1 MKNQNMRLT
10 IGEFSK
16 FCHVT
21 VKTLKHYEKLGLLVP
36 NEIDEWTRYRY
47 YEVSQM
53 RQLNGILRL
62 KAMGFSLEEIR
73 ELFDEGTHK
82 PSITQIEEKIMQVE
96 SQIAEL
102 QNRLKASHNMADSL
116 KHIEGMERI
125 SIQRLPPI
133 IVASHRRIL
142 KYRSCL
148 KELCENIIDPELQRI
163 GCKRTQPYYC
173 FDIEHEKEYKPENID
188 IEYCVQVDEMANDS
202 ALIMFKQ
209 LIVITINASNLTI
222 ITARQYKKRATTNKK
237 NLLDV
242 LSMMENN
249 GIKYW
254 LDGGWGVDI
263 LYGRQTRRH
272 RDIDIDIESEQ
283 IGKLIRLL
291 QRHGYKTE
299 HNLLPVRIEMY
310 SLKHGYIDIHPL
322 TFCYDGSARQA
333 SPDGGYYEIKAEF
346 FSETLFENRVIP
358 CISINGQ
365 LKFHS
370 GYKPRNKDKHDINLL
385 KRIVGRER
393 IFRQITS

>member
-1 MKNQNMRLT
+1 MNELIRNLDLLHSTELATNRIKKN
-10 IGEFSK
+10 I
-16 FCHVT
+16 
-21 VKTLKHYEKLGLLVP
+21 GLLSDNVVEWCKEIIQKTDTYIYIKGKNWYAET
-36 NEIDEWTRYRY
+36 NE
-47 YEVSQM
+47 V
-53 RQLNGILRL
+53 
-62 KAMGFSLEEIR
+62 
-73 ELFDEGTHK
+73 
-82 PSITQIEEKIMQVE
+82 
-96 SQIAEL
+96 
-102 QNRLKASHNMADSL
+102 
-116 KHIEGMERI
+116 
-125 SIQRLPPI
+125 
-133 IVASHRRIL
+133 
-142 KYRSCL
+142 
-148 KELCENIIDPELQRI
+148 
-163 GCKRTQPYYC
+163 
-173 FDIEHEKEYKPENID
+173 
-188 IEYCVQVDEMANDS
+188 
-202 ALIMFKQ
+202 
-209 LIVITINASNLTI
+209 VITINASNLTI

-242 LSMMENN
+242 LSIMENN

-370 GYKPRNKDKHDINLL
+370 GYKLRNKDKHDINLL
-385 KRIVGRER
+385 KRIVERER

>member
-10 IGEFSK
+10 IGEFSR

-102 QNRLKASHNMADSL
+102 QNRLKALRNMADSL

-142 KYRSCL
+142 KYRSSL
-148 KELCENIIDPELQRI
+148 TELCENIIDPELQRI

-202 ALIMFKQ
+202 ALIKFKQ
-209 LIVITINASNLTI
+209 LEEVPMAVCMKCYGPYKQIYDQFAEAFRYIDEHGFEVAGPYRTQYVDGEWNQKDPNKWLTI
-222 ITARQYKKRATTNKK
+222 IQVPVIKR
-237 NLLDV
+237 
-242 LSMMENN
+242 
-249 GIKYW
+249 
-254 LDGGWGVDI
+254 
-263 LYGRQTRRH
+263 
-272 RDIDIDIESEQ
+272 
-283 IGKLIRLL
+283 
-291 QRHGYKTE
+291 
-299 HNLLPVRIEMY
+299 
-310 SLKHGYIDIHPL
+310 
-322 TFCYDGSARQA
+322 
-333 SPDGGYYEIKAEF
+333 
-346 FSETLFENRVIP
+346 
-358 CISINGQ
+358 
-365 LKFHS
+365 
-370 GYKPRNKDKHDINLL
+370 
-385 KRIVGRER
+385 
-393 IFRQITS
+393 